1 MPNEKSKKNM
11 EIDLNYLKK
20 LIKLLDSSN
29 LAELEIEEQGSKIRL
44 SKPRPKITGMM
55 APTNMQMMPAPTSSD
70 DTSISV
76 EKKADARPAAE
87 PKSENSYEVRSP
99 MVGTFYR
106 APSPDADAYVQVG
119 STVGEGSVLCIIEAM
134 KLMNEIESE
143 VSGKIIKILVE
154 NGQPVE
160 YNQPLFLIE
169 KN

>member
-1 MPNEKSKKNM
+1 M

-44 SKPRPKITGMM
+44 SKPRPKVTGMVT
-55 APTNMQMMPAPTSSD
+55 AMPAAMPAAAPAETSV
-70 DTSISV
+70 SI
-76 EKKADARPAAE
+76 EKKSDAKPAEA
-87 PKSENSYEVRSP
+87 PKSENTYEVRSP

-106 APSPDADAYVQVG
+106 APSPDADPYVQVG
-119 STVGEGSVLCIIEAM
+119 STVSTGSVLCIIEAM

-143 VSGKIIKILVE
+143 VSGKIVKILVD

>member
-1 MPNEKSKKNM
+1 M

-44 SKPRPKITGMM
+44 SKPRPKVAGMM
-55 APTNMQMMPAPTSSD
+55 SAAPMQMMQSPVPSSD
-70 DTSISV
+70 TQVSV
-76 EKKADARPAAE
+76 EKKADAKPAEA
-87 PKSENSYEVRSP
+87 PKSENTVEVRSP

-119 STVGEGSVLCIIEAM
+119 SSVGEGSVLCIIEAM

-143 VSGKIIKILVE
+143 TSGKIVKILVE

>member
-1 MPNEKSKKNM
+1 M

-55 APTNMQMMPAPTSSD
+55 APMQMQAAPSSSSD
-70 DTSISV
+70 DTSISI
-76 EKKADARPAAE
+76 EKKSDAKAVE
-87 PKSENSYEVRSP
+87 VKSENSYEVRSP

-106 APSPDADAYVQVG
+106 TPSPDADSYVQVG

-143 VSGKIIKILVE
+143 VSGKIVKILVE

-160 YNQPLFLIE
+160 YNQPLFLVE
-169 KN
+169 KH

>member
-1 MPNEKSKKNM
+1 M

-44 SKPRPKITGMM
+44 SKPRPKITGMVSA
-55 APTNMQMMPAPTSSD
+55 APMQMQAMPSG
-70 DTSISV
+70 DTSVSI
-76 EKKADARPAAE
+76 EKKSDAKPVEVPSA
-87 PKSENSYEVRSP
+87 NTYEVRSP

-106 APSPDADAYVQVG
+106 APSPDADSYVQVG

-143 VSGKIIKILVE
+143 VSGKIVKILVE
-154 NGQPVE
+154 NAQPVE